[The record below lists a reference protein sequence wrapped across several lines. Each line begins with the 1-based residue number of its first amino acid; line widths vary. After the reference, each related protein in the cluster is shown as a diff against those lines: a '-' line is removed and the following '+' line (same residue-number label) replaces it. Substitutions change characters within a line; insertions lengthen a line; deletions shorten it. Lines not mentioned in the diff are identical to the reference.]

1 MTSLVEKKAELV
13 DDLASKPTD
22 VINSR
27 IDVVKNIQLYNETL
41 TTLAASLSTDYG
53 GGKNLPLVALE
64 LAKIRANCLGASS
77 DDVMNYDLGVPTD
90 YTASSNF
97 TFPTLNG
104 GIGSKPHFGVLLKDP
119 GDEYVITL
127 SNTSGSTATSTE
139 SDGTSNTYS
148 NFVGDYY
155 FVRSRA
161 TGELIDIIAN
171 TTPFVN
177 PSADMPLGNNVTFG
191 DSIADETG
199 NWNELFAFANIGLV
213 EFTSTS
219 DQYLTL
225 EHTLG
230 QGSDST
236 TVLPPPVGN
245 FYGVKRHNTD
255 YRFLTITANST
266 IDVISNLPGNTIF
279 TSNASM
285 ITMGDE
291 LSSSS
296 WNSNLTVVAVDSEN
310 NNVILSNNVEEA
322 FTDLT
327 ITSKQVIQGREAHTL
342 FGIAQIVTEG
352 MVPNS
357 NWKPIGDDDGVYSAT
372 NETFGEATLYTKTTF
387 ETALGNLL
395 PENAQGSSTPIVFKG
410 GSGLQSSSQSSST
423 DPNSYPNKERNPL
436 KPAIEG
442 ARNASSEGGLQPS
455 GLGMNDIFVGRF
467 VKYEEDRKNNSGNN
481 IGDYR
486 YMIDAAGKFF
496 YLVDP
501 LTSAHNKSVV
511 PTSIPYS
518 TTSMPRGIEPEA
530 KFAEGSE
537 TVLTE
542 SIDRIRTALQ
552 AIRNVAGGANTVSST
567 SGTTPGTIPS
577 PWAGSHIVQTEN
589 GNVNKSF
596 TWGTADQFT
605 TTSVYTSQPSTVSNV
620 TIYSKSPPGHNTRDG
635 NNNLIPSGD
644 IIYTHSFTWS
654 TYNSGTSQ
662 NQAWK
667 VTFGYDIEETSHA
680 WNDLM
685 HMKNGDTNNSLV
697 AGDYDF
703 VKSKIVA
710 LDGLREFRDPIIE
723 DSNGAEYDVNKK
735 NAAQSFDDAIVAA
748 KQDIDDL
755 EAHFNDIDDD
765 PSGDFI
771 NTDDVLPLKATLDT
785 AKTQITA
792 RITEINSRI
801 GMPTYSG
808 NQSSNGTEPEITVT
822 ALPAKSSTSLVPYG
836 RTIYE
841 AVNICLGNDLG
852 LVQNTMDD
860 ASALDFQYK
869 QIRDKRNAYDLLN
882 GRGKFY
888 AS

>member
-41 TTLAASLSTDYG
+41 TTLATSLSTDYG
-53 GGKNLPLVALE
+53 SGRNLPKVAYE
-64 LAKIRANCLGASS
+64 LAKIRANCLGANTNNI
-77 DDVMNYDLGVPTD
+77 MYHDLGEPTD

-119 GDEYVITL
+119 GNEYVITL

-139 SDGTSNTYS
+139 SNGTSNTYS

-171 TTPFVN
+171 TTPFIN
-177 PSADMPLGNNVTFG
+177 PSVDMPLGNNVTFG

-199 NWNELFAFANIGLV
+199 NWNELFVFANIGLV

-279 TSNASM
+279 SSNASM

-310 NNVILSNNVEEA
+310 NNIILSNNVEEA

-327 ITSKQVIQGREAHTL
+327 ITSKQVIEGREAHTL

-357 NWKPIGDDDGVYSAT
+357 NWKHIGDDDGVYSAT

-395 PENAQGSSTPIVFKG
+395 PENAQESSTPIVFKG

-423 DPNSYPNKERNPL
+423 NPDSYPNKERNPL

-467 VKYEEDRKNNSGNN
+467 VKYEEDRKDNSGDN

-486 YMIDAAGKFF
+486 YMVDSAGKFF

-501 LTSAHNKSVV
+501 ITAAHNTNVV
-511 PTSIPYS
+511 PTSLPYS
-518 TTSMPRGIEPEA
+518 TSNTDRGIEPEK
-530 KFAEGSE
+530 KFANDTE
-537 TVLTE
+537 TVLTL
-542 SIDRIRTALQ
+542 SIGRVRDALQ
-552 AIRNVAGGANTVSST
+552 AIRDVAGSANTVSST
-567 SGTTPGTIPS
+567 SDTSPGQIPS
-577 PWAGSHIVQTEN
+577 GFDGSYY
-589 GNVNKSF
+589 VNSSATMTF
-596 TWGTADQFT
+596 TWGTPASASRTYNNLQST
-605 TTSVYTSQPSTVSNV
+605 TTNK
-620 TIYSKSPPGHNTRDG
+620 TIYAKSGTG
-635 NNNLIPSGD
+635 TYTLGD
-644 IIYTHSFTWS
+644 IIYTHQFTFTQTTNDNGENPD
-654 TYNSGTSQ
+654 TYT
-662 NQAWK
+662 
-667 VTFGYDIEETSHA
+667 IERDYTITETTHA

-685 HMKNGDTNNSLV
+685 HMKNGDTNNGLV

-703 VKSKIVA
+703 VKSKIVT
-710 LDGLREFRDPIIE
+710 LNGLKSFRDPIVE
-723 DSNGAEYDVNKK
+723 DSNGAEYDADKES
-735 NAAQSFDDAIVAA
+735 AAQDFENAIGAA

-755 EAHFNDIDDD
+755 EAHFNDIDDN

-785 AKTQITA
+785 ASTQITA

-808 NQSSNGTEPEITVT
+808 TQASNGAEPGITVT

>member
-127 SNTSGSTATSTE
+127 SNTSGSTATSIE

-266 IDVISNLPGNTIF
+266 IDVISDLPGNTIF

-357 NWKPIGDDDGVYSAT
+357 NWKHIGDDDGVYSAT

-501 LTSAHNKSVV
+501 LTSAHNINVV

-518 TTSMPRGIEPEA
+518 TTSMPRGIEPEK
-530 KFAEGSE
+530 KFANDTE
-537 TVLTE
+537 TVLTL
-542 SIDRIRTALQ
+542 SIDRVRSALQ
-552 AIRNVAGGANTVSST
+552 TIHGHSTKTVSSDG
-567 SGTTPGTIPS
+567 GTTPGTVPSGWTGSWTIPADPGPGTTS
-577 PWAGSHIVQTEN
+577 TSITWGSAT
-589 GNVNKSF
+589 SF
-596 TWGTADQFT
+596 TTSSISSSGRITNPDGGTGG
-605 TTSVYTSQPSTVSNV
+605 TVTR
-620 TIYSKSPPGHNTRDG
+620 TIYAKSGTGTYDV
-635 NNNLIPSGD
+635 GD
-644 IIYTHSFTWS
+644 IIYKHLFSWS
-654 TYNSGTSQ
+654 ETQTGESGNYFYTYSLSYTISE
-662 NQAWK
+662 
-667 VTFGYDIEETSHA
+667 ISHA

-685 HMKNGDTNNSLV
+685 HMKNGDVGNGLV
-697 AGDYDF
+697 AGDYAF
-703 VKSKIVA
+703 VKSKIA
-710 LDGLREFRDPIIE
+710 DLRGLSDFRDPIIE
-723 DSNGAEYDVNKK
+723 VSNGAEYDGDALQAAVDFD
-735 NAAQSFDDAIVAA
+735 NAIIAADNDFDDV
-748 KQDIDDL
+748 QNMFDDIPD
-755 EAHFNDIDDD
+755 N
-765 PSGDFI
+765 PSGQELITTPCND
-771 NTDDVLPLKATLDT
+771 LRGTLDT
-785 AKTQITA
+785 AKSQITT
-792 RITEINSRI
+792 RIGVINSRI
-801 GMPTYSG
+801 GMPTYTG
-808 NQSSNGTEPEITVT
+808 NQSSNGTEPAITVT

-841 AVNICLGNDLG
+841 AVNICLGNDVG

>member
-41 TTLAASLSTDYG
+41 TTLATSLSTDYG
-53 GGKNLPLVALE
+53 SGRNLPKVAYE
-64 LAKIRANCLGASS
+64 LAKIRANCLGASTS
-77 DDVMNYDLGVPTD
+77 NVMYHDLGEPTD

-97 TFPTLNG
+97 TFPSLNG

-119 GDEYVITL
+119 GNEYVITL

-171 TTPFVN
+171 TTPFIN
-177 PSADMPLGNNVTFG
+177 PSVDMPLGNNVTFG

-236 TVLPPPVGN
+236 TVLPPSVGN

-279 TSNASM
+279 SSNASM

-310 NNVILSNNVEEA
+310 NNIILSNNVEEA

-357 NWKPIGDDDGVYSAT
+357 NWKHIGDDDGVYSAT

-501 LTSAHNKSVV
+501 LTSAHNRSVV
-511 PTSIPYS
+511 PTSLPN
-518 TTSMPRGIEPEA
+518 TNTARGTEPEA
-530 KFAEGSE
+530 KFVEGSE

-542 SIDRIRTALQ
+542 AIDRIRSALQ
-552 AIRNVAGGANTVSST
+552 VIHDRTPKSVSST
-567 SGTTPGTIPS
+567 SGTTPGTVPS
-577 PWAGSHIVQTEN
+577 PWSALHQVANEN
-589 GNVNKSF
+589 GMGSTSRTF
-596 TWGTADQFT
+596 TWGTEDSFT
-605 TTSVYTSQPSTVSNV
+605 TTSVYTSQPSNVPDV
-620 TIYSKSPPGHNTRDG
+620 TIYAKSGTG
-635 NNNLIPSGD
+635 SYVAGD
-644 IIYTHSFTWS
+644 IIYTHTFTWN
-654 TYNSGTSQ
+654 TYNSDNTGQ
-662 NQAWK
+662 NPAWK
-667 VTFGYDIEETSHA
+667 ISLGYQIEETTHA

-710 LDGLREFRDPIIE
+710 LDGLRAFRDPIIE

-735 NAAQSFDDAIVAA
+735 NAAQDFDDAIEAA

-755 EAHFNDIDDD
+755 EAHFTDINED
-765 PSGDFI
+765 PTGDTV
-771 NTDDVLPLKATLDT
+771 NTGDALPLKATLAT

-808 NQSSNGTEPEITVT
+808 NQSSNGTEPGITVT

>member
-64 LAKIRANCLGASS
+64 LAKIRANCLGANTNNI
-77 DDVMNYDLGVPTD
+77 MHYDLGVPTD

-119 GDEYVITL
+119 GNEYVITL

-357 NWKPIGDDDGVYSAT
+357 NWKHIGDDDGVYSAT

-395 PENAQGSSTPIVFKG
+395 PENAQESNTPIIFKG

-501 LTSAHNKSVV
+501 LTSAHNRSIV
-511 PTSIPYS
+511 PTSIP
-518 TTSMPRGIEPEA
+518 
-530 KFAEGSE
+530 
-537 TVLTE
+537 
-542 SIDRIRTALQ
+542 
-552 AIRNVAGGANTVSST
+552 
-567 SGTTPGTIPS
+567 
-577 PWAGSHIVQTEN
+577 
-589 GNVNKSF
+589 
-596 TWGTADQFT
+596 
-605 TTSVYTSQPSTVSNV
+605 
-620 TIYSKSPPGHNTRDG
+620 
-635 NNNLIPSGD
+635 
-644 IIYTHSFTWS
+644 WS
-654 TYNSGTSQ
+654 
-662 NQAWK
+662 
-667 VTFGYDIEETSHA
+667 
-680 WNDLM
+680 
-685 HMKNGDTNNSLV
+685 
-697 AGDYDF
+697 
-703 VKSKIVA
+703 
-710 LDGLREFRDPIIE
+710 
-723 DSNGAEYDVNKK
+723 
-735 NAAQSFDDAIVAA
+735 
-748 KQDIDDL
+748 
-755 EAHFNDIDDD
+755 
-765 PSGDFI
+765 
-771 NTDDVLPLKATLDT
+771 
-785 AKTQITA
+785 
-792 RITEINSRI
+792 
-801 GMPTYSG
+801 
-808 NQSSNGTEPEITVT
+808 
-822 ALPAKSSTSLVPYG
+822 
-836 RTIYE
+836 
-841 AVNICLGNDLG
+841 
-852 LVQNTMDD
+852 
-860 ASALDFQYK
+860 
-869 QIRDKRNAYDLLN
+869 
-882 GRGKFY
+882 
-888 AS
+888 

>member
-41 TTLAASLSTDYG
+41 TTLAASLSTDYS

-77 DDVMNYDLGVPTD
+77 TDVMNYDLGVPTD

-119 GDEYVITL
+119 GNEYVITL

-171 TTPFVN
+171 TTPFIN
-177 PSADMPLGNNVTFG
+177 PSVDMPLGNNVTFG

-310 NNVILSNNVEEA
+310 NNVILSNNVEGA

-327 ITSKQVIQGREAHTL
+327 ITSKQVIEGREAHTL

-357 NWKPIGDDDGVYSAT
+357 NWKHIGDDDGVYSAT
-372 NETFGEATLYTKTTF
+372 NETFGEATLFTKTTF

-395 PENAQGSSTPIVFKG
+395 PENAQESSTPIVFKG

-423 DPNSYPNKERNPL
+423 NPDSYPNKERNPL

-501 LTSAHNKSVV
+501 LTSAHNKTVV

-518 TTSMPRGIEPEA
+518 TTNTDRGIEPEA
-530 KFAEGSE
+530 KFVEGSE

-542 SIDRIRTALQ
+542 AIDRIRTALQ
-552 AIRNVAGGANTVSST
+552 AIDDN
-567 SGTTPGTIPS
+567 GTTSVSDTGGSGPGNVPS
-577 PWAGSHIVQTEN
+577 PWSAYHNVPVDGGGTTSKTISWGTTEN
-589 GNVNKSF
+589 FV
-596 TWGTADQFT
+596 
-605 TTSVYTSQPSTVSNV
+605 TTSVYTMPQSTADTVIV
-620 TIYSKSPPGHNTRDG
+620 YAKSPVGYSYSTG
-635 NNNLIPSGD
+635 QPSGD
-644 IIYTHSFTWS
+644 IIYTHTFTNTS
-654 TYNSGTSQ
+654 EAIPGSNPTTYRLRYTYQ
-662 NQAWK
+662 
-667 VTFGYDIEETSHA
+667 IEETSHS

-685 HMKNGDTNNSLV
+685 HMKNGDTNNGLV

-735 NAAQSFDDAIVAA
+735 NAAQDFDDAIEAA

-755 EAHFNDIDDD
+755 EEHFNDIDST
-765 PSGDFI
+765 PSGDQVNI
-771 NTDDVLPLKATLDT
+771 DDVSLLKATLAT